1 MYYLL
6 YVIIHKSCMYP
17 MAGIIQL
24 FFTALFNVNI
34 RNKQRNM
41 TTSSMPVKDTIFM
54 AVRDCEQVYT
64 RFIHSFI
71 HSWRTILLFRKSG
84 WQSHCTRWLT
94 HCAKWVAGTVI
105 YGVKWM
111 ASKR

>member
-1 MYYLL
+1 
-6 YVIIHKSCMYP
+6 

-24 FFTALFNVNI
+24 VFTALFDVNI

-54 AVRDCEQVYT
+54 AVRDCEQVCT

-71 HSWRTILLFRKSG
+71 HGVLYYFFVNL
-84 WQSHCTRWLT
+84 
-94 HCAKWVAGTVI
+94 AGNLIVLD
-105 YGVKWM
+105 G
-111 ASKR
+111 

>member
-1 MYYLL
+1 
-6 YVIIHKSCMYP
+6 

-71 HSWRTILLFRKSG
+71 HSFI
-84 WQSHCTRWLT
+84 H
-94 HCAKWVAGTVI
+94 
-105 YGVKWM
+105 GVLYYFFVNLVGNLIVLDG
-111 ASKR
+111 